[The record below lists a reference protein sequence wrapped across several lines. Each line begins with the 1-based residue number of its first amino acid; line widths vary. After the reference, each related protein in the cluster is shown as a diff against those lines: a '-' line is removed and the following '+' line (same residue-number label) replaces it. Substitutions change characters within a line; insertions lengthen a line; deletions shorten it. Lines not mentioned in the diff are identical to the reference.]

1 MACDGGQPGN
11 FGFPRGL
18 KMRLKSSRRVR
29 TIVDVHFI
37 MPAPSSFISIVC
49 DTRDVKS
56 IIPEYCSQSMRH
68 PKNTAPMTIDR
79 MYMTSVRKPRPL
91 RMTRMLAMLHA
102 GPAMRSTSAAPG
114 VSPFSMSTTAI
125 GIDPVA
131 HRYHLQ

>member
-1 MACDGGQPGN
+1 
-11 FGFPRGL
+11 
-18 KMRLKSSRRVR
+18 MR
-29 TIVDVHFI
+29 
-37 MPAPSSFISIVC
+37 
-49 DTRDVKS
+49 
-56 IIPEYCSQSMRH
+56 Q

-131 HRYHLQ
+131 HRYIGMDMMSTRIIDAMVLSLNIVNTSSGT